1 MSLKPSER
9 HPAAALSPSS
19 LATDRLRTT
28 EPSAV
33 HLTANTSTEGLQ
45 ICLRATALLK
55 WRSVRVLLGSVSAMV
70 GWYMSTFVRHV
81 L

>member
-1 MSLKPSER
+1 MSSKPSER
-9 HPAAALSPSS
+9 HPAAELSPSS

-28 EPSAV
+28 EASAG
-33 HLTANTSTEGLQ
+33 HLTVSTSTEGLQ
-45 ICLRATALLK
+45 ICLRATAQLK
-55 WRSVRVLLGSVSAMV
+55 WRSVRVLLGSASAMA